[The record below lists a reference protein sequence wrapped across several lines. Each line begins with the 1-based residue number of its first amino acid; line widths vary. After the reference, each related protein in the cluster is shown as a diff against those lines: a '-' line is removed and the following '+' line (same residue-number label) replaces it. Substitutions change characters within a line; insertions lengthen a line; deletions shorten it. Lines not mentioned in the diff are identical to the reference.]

1 MSPRPVTV
9 AVLAYGDHA
18 ALARRC
24 IESIHR
30 HCGRDLYRLVVGANS
45 VCAETRSYL
54 EGLRSEGAID
64 RLLVSETNLNK
75 CPMMRK
81 MVAELETEFLWWFD
95 DDSYVVSPDAL
106 PERLRMAEAAPAGT
120 VMWGHVFYYGNEND
134 FSFGTDVAGY
144 VRRARWYRRKE
155 PPSWA
160 AGGKGERDFEGRGGG
175 DGRWFFPTGGCWF
188 IRSSA
193 IRALDWPDPGLI
205 KRNDDVLLAE
215 AIRQQGWEFRD
226 IGACGVAI
234 NTEPRR
240 GVGEDRETME
250 KQMAM
255 GRMGREGEAAGL
267 SMLHH
272 P

>member
-1 MSPRPVTV
+1 MSPRPVTI
-9 AVLAYGDHA
+9 AVLAYGDHP

-24 IESIHR
+24 LESIRR
-30 HCGRDLYRLVVGANS
+30 HCGRELYRLVVGANA
-45 VCAETRSYL
+45 VCAETRAYL

-81 MVAELETEFLWWFD
+81 MVAGLETEFLWWFD
-95 DDSYVVSPDAL
+95 DDSFVESPAAL
-106 PERLRMAEAAPAGT
+106 PERLRAAGSSPSDA
-120 VMWGHVFYYGNEND
+120 VMWGHVFYFGNEND

-144 VRRARWYRRKE
+144 VRRARWYRRKD

-160 AGGKGERDFEGRGGG
+160 GSG

-226 IGACGVAI
+226 IGPCGVAV

-240 GVGEDRETME
+240 GEGEDRETME
-250 KQMAM
+250 KQMATGM
-255 GRMGREGEAAGL
+255 MASPSPEWEGGAPGL
-267 SMLHH
+267 SILRH